1 MADMLAGSVLITGC
15 NRGLGLEMIRQL
27 VTSSTPPRVVIGTC
41 RKPDE
46 ALQTTYCKETAPDE
60 TSLNLKRLAKVQQI
74 GSQNQ
79 IYTEFL
85 ALESNVVDYKS
96 LPGLVEE
103 VGAAVG
109 PQGLNLLINNAGI
122 MDKCSSQMFGIPLE
136 HLEPHTFSNVME
148 TNTTAPLMLVKEMLP
163 LLRKAA
169 TVGGAIGVR
178 RAAVVNISSIMGSMV
193 VSRIVRKAC
202 DVSCTVRKVCDVNC
216 TVSKAALNMLTKIL
230 AMNFGDEGLMFVA
243 IHPGWVQT
251 DMGTSSGMITTQE
264 SISRIFKTLPTLM
277 EKHNGLLVSYDG
289 TVMPW

>member
-46 ALQTTYCKETAPDE
+46 ALELQA
-60 TSLNLKRLAKVQQI
+60 LAKDC
-74 GSQNQ
+74 
-79 IYTEFL
+79 
-85 ALESNVVDYKS
+85 SNLRIVKFDVVDYKS

-178 RAAVVNISSIMGSMV
+178 RAAVVNISSIMGSMGLFTGKPDAYGY
-193 VSRIVRKAC
+193 RA
-202 DVSCTVRKVCDVNC
+202 
-216 TVSKAALNMLTKIL
+216 SKAALNMLTKIL